1 TAYMITDMLKD
12 VVSYYSTELTIPGYV
27 HAAKTGTT
35 NYTEEQIAKANI
47 PSDGVPDSWVVGY
60 SPYYTMSVWVG
71 YDNPFEE
78 GNSLVYSDGSRRL
91 SRLIYQAAMSRLVSD
106 LESRDWERPDS
117 VVEASIEN
125 GSNPPLLAL
134 SGSSD
139 SVTELFVRG
148 TQPTETAEPEY
159 VLSALIGLIAQYL
172 AEEDKV
178 EVSWDAFEL
187 PEDIDKDV
195 EYVVSVNG
203 KETVQS
209 ETEFTISDPPREV
222 ITISVAVR
230 VDGETGPAAEVQITV
245 QEPEDDEDEEKP
257 EDDNESEETPESEK
271 PEKPEEPEES
281 EDTGSDTP
289 PEEEDNNNNSEENNN
304 E

>member
-1 TAYMITDMLKD
+1 
-12 VVSYYSTELTIPGYV
+12 P
-27 HAAKTGTT
+27 TG
-35 NYTEEQIAKANI
+35 
-47 PSDGVPDSWVVGY
+47 
-60 SPYYTMSVWVG
+60 
-71 YDNPFEE
+71 
-78 GNSLVYSDGSRRL
+78 L
-91 SRLIYQAAMSRLVSD
+91 S
-106 LESRDWERPDS
+106 
-117 VVEASIEN
+117 
-125 GSNPPLLAL
+125 
-134 SGSSD
+134 
-139 SVTELFVRG
+139 
-148 TQPTETAEPEY
+148 
-159 VLSALIGLIAQYL
+159 AQYL

-195 EYVVSVNG
+195 EYVVSVND

-245 QEPEDDEDEEKP
+245 QEPENDEDEEKP

-304 E
+304 EDNNNQSNNQENNNSSNVSGE

>member
-1 TAYMITDMLKD
+1 MSMRDALVYSRNIPAAKFFNDEEHLGNYHGEITDFLEGLGIDTSKISPGSDGLVRSSAFNGTMSPVDLSGAYAAFANQGTYTEPYTVTKVVSLDGEEINLEPESSKAMEDYTAYMITDMLKD

-125 GSNPPLLAL
+125 GSNPPLLAP

-148 TQPTETAEPEY
+148 TQPTETA
-159 VLSALIGLIAQYL
+159 
-172 AEEDKV
+172 
-178 EVSWDAFEL
+178 
-187 PEDIDKDV
+187 
-195 EYVVSVNG
+195 
-203 KETVQS
+203 
-209 ETEFTISDPPREV
+209 
-222 ITISVAVR
+222 
-230 VDGETGPAAEVQITV
+230 
-245 QEPEDDEDEEKP
+245 
-257 EDDNESEETPESEK
+257 
-271 PEKPEEPEES
+271 
-281 EDTGSDTP
+281 
-289 PEEEDNNNNSEENNN
+289 
-304 E
+304 